1 MQSLTQSRQNLPAKI
16 IYLDQSQ
23 YNDQVIIAEQDSY
36 FKQDTHVEQEPD
48 SEHSIQPEC
57 DTL

>member
-36 FKQDTHVEQEPD
+36 FRQNTHDEQKPD
-48 SEHSIQPEC
+48 SKYSI
-57 DTL
+57 